1 MDLFSQQLDPNHN
14 WLPKDG
20 IVKYHG
26 CIMEQESADEYFK
39 NLLKT
44 IPWENDVL
52 NMFGKRIVTNRKV
65 AWYGDRPYA
74 YTYSNSTKSA
84 FPWTKDLRELKQ
96 LVEKVT
102 NEKYN
107 SCLLNLYHS
116 GEEGMSWHSDDE
128 KELKKHGA
136 IASLSFGAVRKFV
149 FKHKETKEKV
159 ELTLDHG
166 SLVVMKGE
174 VQDYWLHQLPKSKKV
189 KAPRVNLTFRA
200 IVQ

>member
-1 MDLFSQQLDPNHN
+1 MFSQQLDPNHN

-20 IVKYHG
+20 IVNYHG

-200 IVQ
+200 MVQ